1 MKRLSI
7 LFFMLFLICSC
18 STMDKISE
26 NNITD
31 KKNVLYG
38 RKFKLVSI
46 YPDMNITIE
55 FNDNKISG
63 FSAVNRYSSLYEI
76 DGDIFNVYNLITTLM
91 SGPKD
96 KMKAEYEYLNLLK
109 YVTSY
114 KIEGKKLTLYTVLS
128 SNYLI
133 FEEI

>member
-31 KKNVLYG
+31 KKNVLDG

-63 FSAVNRYSSLYEI
+63 FSAINRYSSLYEI

-109 YVTSY
+109 DVTSY
-114 KIEGKKLTLYTVLS
+114 KIEGKKLTLYTLLS

>member
-31 KKNVLYG
+31 KKNVLDG

-46 YPDMNITIE
+46 YTDMNITIE

-63 FSAVNRYSSLYEI
+63 FSAINRYSSLYEI

-109 YVTSY
+109 DVTSY